1 MVVPFYLSKY
11 EVARDW
17 FAKKLLEQIKGL
29 GEKELAEVVLE
40 VMLEANKG
48 LMEEWE
54 GDEGMLE
61 ALMEIMEP

>member
-1 MVVPFYLSKY
+1 
-11 EVARDW
+11 
-17 FAKKLLEQIKGL
+17 L